1 MLFHELRRGGH
12 SDGDMALNPPSYT
25 LPTPLLLRPPTY
37 TPHLGNDE
45 QRIALNGSGG
55 FAFLQQNGVFAKS
68 TRKNDISLY
77 IYNQPELCY
86 GRNGKIQGTVAVS
99 YRPLEVKEVWV
110 KVSHAHVGLHVIPM
124 LNWAFLGRGKA

>member
-1 MLFHELRRGGH
+1 MLFHEADPSGQ
-12 SDGDMALNPPSYT
+12 SDEHTALDPPCYT
-25 LPTPLLLRPPTY
+25 LPTPLLLRPPAY

-45 QRIALNGSGG
+45 QRIALNGSSRP
-55 FAFLQQNGVFAKS
+55 AFLQQNGVFTKS